1 VLFGIY
7 PTLVKSIFS
16 IFRCS
21 ELIGG
26 LRFLEDDY
34 TGAYCCIVRVFSS
47 LPFSPPLTV
56 LSLALSLF
64 SSSDLLDGLALGL
77 CRGCCRLSICLF
89 DRDSPRYLPCVAR
102 KSKSSRRSALYC
114 YGEMMSGPLSL
125 VPLLRSRSLA
135 LSLSLSL
142 SASRFSLA
150 SFTKATTLTAAP
162 SSLGNRS

>member
-1 VLFGIY
+1 MQRTHRWIEIPGRRLYWCVL
-7 PTLVKSIFS
+7 LH
-16 IFRCS
+16 CS
-21 ELIGG
+21 C
-26 LRFLEDDY
+26 F
-34 TGAYCCIVRVFSS
+34 VFSPFLPPS
-47 LPFSPPLTV
+47 LCPLTPV
-56 LSLALSLF
+56 LLMPYSLALSLF

-102 KSKSSRRSALYC
+102 KSKSSRRSTLYC

-135 LSLSLSL
+135 LSLSRSL
-142 SASRFSLA
+142 SASRLSLA
-150 SFTKATTLTAAP
+150 SSTKATTLTAAP